1 MPYFI
6 PDLSSV
12 YFVRKWNE
20 TKGAAM
26 KSTLVILISSAGIIL
41 SGCMSQQSATKQTT
55 HEFIEQLPNHRKTE
69 VYDRVVKWIGA
80 SFKSVRTVTEYQDK
94 EVGSIVSYVNTD
106 IKPEGPWVNM
116 PVGFTMNVDV
126 RNEKI
131 RVRFTDLRRVYGS
144 KKFQE
149 PLNDEFFKTS
159 TATAYNQAAHLKFNA
174 IVQSLT
180 YFIEQGK
187 VAAADIYTPLSN
199 R

>member
-1 MPYFI
+1 
-6 PDLSSV
+6 
-12 YFVRKWNE
+12 
-20 TKGAAM
+20 M
-26 KSTLVILISSAGIIL
+26 KNTLVILTSSACIIL

-55 HEFIEQLPNHRKTE
+55 HEFIEELPNHPKTE

-80 SFKSVRTVTEYQDK
+80 SFKSAKAVSEYQDRDA
-94 EVGSIVSYVNTD
+94 GYIVSYVNTE

-116 PVGFTMNVDV
+116 AIGFTMNVDV

-131 RVRFTDLRRVYGS
+131 RIRFTELRRLYSS

-149 PLNDEFFKTS
+149 PLNDEFFKTR
-159 TATAYNQAAHLKFNA
+159 TALVYHQAAQQKFSA

-187 VAAADIYTPLSN
+187 VAAEDIYTPLSN